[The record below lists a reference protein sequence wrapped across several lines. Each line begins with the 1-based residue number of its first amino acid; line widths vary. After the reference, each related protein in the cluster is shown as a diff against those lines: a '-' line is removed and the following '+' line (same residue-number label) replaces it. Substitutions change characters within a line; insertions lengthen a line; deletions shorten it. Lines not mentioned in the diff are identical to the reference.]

1 MNNLVKHTFMSFI
14 GASIAVIVVIVL
26 SAILN
31 EPADNIVGWVA
42 LGIAGAASMTKLD
55 RY

>member
-1 MNNLVKHTFMSFI
+1 MNNFLKHSFMSFI
-14 GASIAVIVVIVL
+14 GVLIAGIVVIML

-31 EPADNIVGWVA
+31 EPVDNIVGWVA
-42 LGIAGAASMTKLD
+42 LGIAGSASMTKLD